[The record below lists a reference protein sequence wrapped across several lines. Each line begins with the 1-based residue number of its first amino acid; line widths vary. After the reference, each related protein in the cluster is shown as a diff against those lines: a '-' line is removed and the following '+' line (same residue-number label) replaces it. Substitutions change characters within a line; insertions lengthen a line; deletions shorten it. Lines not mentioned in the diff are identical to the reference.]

1 MPIEKDI
8 VSRAIKGD
16 AEAFAE
22 LYEKYF
28 GKIYRYV
35 YLRTGNHAE
44 AEDLAQ
50 EVFVKALEA
59 IGSYRWRDIPFASW
73 LFRIA
78 HNQVVDH
85 FRKDGK
91 VERVEL
97 EDSAIAAD
105 EPSPALIAEQRFE
118 LRELRDNIGKLSPA
132 QREVITLRFGAEL
145 STAEVSEA
153 LGKNTGTVKAL
164 QYNGIVALRKL
175 MLGDRER

>member
-16 AEAFAE
+16 AKAFAE

-35 YLRTGNHAE
+35 YLRTGNQAE

-50 EVFVKALEA
+50 EVFVKAFEA